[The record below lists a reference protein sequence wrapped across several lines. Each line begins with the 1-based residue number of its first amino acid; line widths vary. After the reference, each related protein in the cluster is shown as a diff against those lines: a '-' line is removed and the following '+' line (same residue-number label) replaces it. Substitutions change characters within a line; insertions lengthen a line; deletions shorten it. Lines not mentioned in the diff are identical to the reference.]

1 MRDIFLNQ
9 MKNYISQN
17 IGNIVGVNERGDN
30 FTVTSPNGVYLVIV
44 RHYRSAKLPIN
55 VLPIL
60 GEIIK
65 SESKHHKV
73 IFITNSVVNDEKRE
87 FLSDSGRYHVNVLDG
102 LDLLNNFLRQGYST
116 STLHTGE

>member
-9 MKNYISQN
+9 MKKYISHN
-17 IGNIVGVNERGDN
+17 IGNITGSNEYGDN
-30 FTVTSPNGVYLVIV
+30 FTVTSPTGVYLVIV
-44 RHYRSAKLPIN
+44 RYYRSAKLPIS

-87 FLSDSGRYHVNVLDG
+87 FLSDSGRYHLNVFDG

-116 STLHTGE
+116 NTLHTGE